1 MHVTMTLLTMSLL
14 LFQAASAP
22 IPLPE
27 LLPPSQE
34 SMPDSPAV
42 AASLRT
48 GDALYAQGRFEDAAA
63 RYEEALAGNP
73 GSAYALNQLAD
84 TYLQKKDY
92 RKAVETAVKGIEYKS
107 NFLPLL
113 YTTLGNALD
122 IAGQPQDA
130 ATVYKKGLALAPNAG
145 ALYYNLGVTYQASLK
160 DPVQA
165 RAIFKQGAIAAP
177 THPGIHFQLAGSFA
191 TDDFKTPALLAVSR
205 YLVLDA
211 TADRAAPRY
220 NLWRQLLNGNARP
233 PDQNGQIQILVNP
246 NQKKDEGNLQTLDMD
261 ISMSKVVAFKVSAGK
276 TQMQSLFEQVDSL
289 FAMYAKRPP
298 GEDKDKFLWT
308 YYMPYFI
315 EMQQKNFVEPF
326 VYFVSQRTS
335 IPGVREWL
343 NANRDRADAFLDW
356 SKNYSWPKP

>member
-1 MHVTMTLLTMSLL
+1 MHVTMMLLTVSLL

-27 LLPPSQE
+27 LLPPSRE
-34 SMPDSPAV
+34 SVPDSPAV
-42 AASLRT
+42 VASLRA
-48 GDALYAQGRFEDAAA
+48 GDALYAQGNFEDAVA

-73 GSAYALNQLAD
+73 SSAYALNQLAD
-84 TYLQKKDY
+84 AYLQKKEY

-107 NFLPLL
+107 NYLPLL

-122 IAGQPQDA
+122 TAGQPQDA
-130 ATVYKKGLALAPNAG
+130 VAVFKKGLVLAPTVG
-145 ALYYNLGVTYQASLK
+145 TLYYNLGVTYQESLK

-165 RAIFKQGAIAAP
+165 RAIFKQGAVAAP
-177 THPGIHFQLAGSFA
+177 NHPGIHFQLAGSFFK
-191 TDDFKTPALLAVSR
+191 DDFKTPALLALSR

-211 TADRAAPRY
+211 AADRAAPRY

-233 PDQNGQIQILVNP
+233 PDQNGQIQIFVNP

-261 ISMSKVVAFKVSAGK
+261 ISMSKVVAFKTSEGK
-276 TQMQSLFEQVDSL
+276 TQMQSLFQQVDSL

-298 GEDKDKFLWT
+298 DEDKDKFLWT

-315 EMQQKNFVEPF
+315 EMQQKSFVEPF
-326 VYFVSQRTS
+326 VYYVSQRTS

-343 NANRDRADAFLDW
+343 DANRDRVNAFLDW